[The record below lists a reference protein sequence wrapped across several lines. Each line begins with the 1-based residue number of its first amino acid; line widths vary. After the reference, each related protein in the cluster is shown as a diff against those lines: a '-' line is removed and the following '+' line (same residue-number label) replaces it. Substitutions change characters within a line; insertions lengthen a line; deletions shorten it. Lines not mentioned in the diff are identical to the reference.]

1 MQLFGRDA
9 WRVRGVL
16 GRYVSTVCG
25 RAGSVDE
32 PTCGGRCSSVLLNY
46 IAIETQSPTKI
57 HVSLALNVTFHAPA
71 VLYVLTLIMGYLIVD

>member
-9 WRVRGVL
+9 WRVCGVL
-16 GRYVSTVCG
+16 GRYVSAVCG

-32 PTCGGRCSSVLLNY
+32 LTWGRCSSVLLNY
-46 IAIETQSPTKI
+46 VAIETQSPTKI

-71 VLYVLTLIMGYLIVD
+71 VLYVLALIMGYLIVD